1 MNIIC
6 CGKTDIGLKRKN
18 NEDAYLVRPD
28 LGFFAVADGV
38 GGAASGEIASR
49 IFVDTTQEMIDR
61 KGPCPEDEISA
72 LLQNVFRQANERI
85 LTDAATYPEHR
96 GMACTAELITFSA
109 NGYILGHV
117 GDSRTYLFRKGE
129 LRQITKDHSLVQD
142 QVDKGLIT
150 PEEAKKHSL
159 RNVLLRALGAE
170 QALALDLVRGKILP
184 DDIFL
189 LCSDGLTNMVEHV
202 IMREVLGSP
211 GGLADKVDRL
221 IESAKTAGGSDN
233 ITVVLCQVPSL

>member
-49 IFVDTTQEMIDR
+49 IFVDTAQELIDR
-61 KGPCPEDEISA
+61 KAPCPEDEISA
-72 LLQNVFRQANERI
+72 LIQNVFRQANERI
-85 LTDAATYPEHR
+85 LADAATYPEHG

-129 LRQITKDHSLVQD
+129 LRQITRDHSLVQD

-189 LCSDGLTNMVEHV
+189 LCSDGLTNMVENV
-202 IMREVLGSP
+202 SMQEVLASTGE
-211 GGLADKVDRL
+211 LADKVDRL